1 MANDRRPPA
10 IGNWG
15 IGNWDVHMYYPVETR
30 VTPLTTIRRER
41 LLPARGQ
48 VLVQPGE
55 FVGPADVVARCQLP
69 GKIRV
74 VDVSRALGV
83 RRDQAA
89 KYIRKAAGESVQS
102 GEVLAAPGG
111 LFGRLRRACRASV
124 DGQIIAVRDTMI
136 LIEEAATTFEL
147 AAHLKGQ
154 VSNVMPNLGVVIST
168 VGNLIQGVWG
178 SGGEAEGVLKVL
190 VDTPQKPLRAHA
202 IDVSCHGTLVVGGR
216 ILDEKALE
224 QAIEA
229 RVRGI
234 IAGSVDADLCPLLE
248 SLPFP
253 VLITEGFGSLP
264 ISQPIFDLL
273 HANMG
278 REAMLNADTQAP
290 WGSRRPEIIIP
301 LRAEENMPKEQ
312 AGPVPLQTG
321 MQVRVLRD
329 PHLGALGTV
338 VDLPP
343 LPQMVESGARLMI
356 AKVDFGEEEP
366 ARVPLAN
373 LEAIR

>member
-1 MANDRRPPA
+1 M
-10 IGNWG
+10 
-15 IGNWDVHMYYPVETR
+15 
-30 VTPLTTIRRER
+30 TIRRER

-69 GKIRV
+69 GEIRV

-83 RRDQAA
+83 RREQAG
-89 KYIRKAAGESVQS
+89 KYVRKATGEPVQS

-111 LFGRLRRACRASV
+111 LFQRLRRSCRAPV
-124 DGQIIAVRDTMI
+124 DGQIIAVRNSMI
-136 LIEEAATTFEL
+136 LIEEAATTLEL

-178 SGGEAEGVLKVL
+178 SGGEAEGILKVL

-229 RVRGI
+229 KVRGI
-234 IAGSVDADLCPLLE
+234 IAGSANADLCPLLE

-253 VLITEGFGSLP
+253 VLLTEGFGALP
-264 ISQPIFDLL
+264 ISRPIFALL

-278 REAMLNADTQAP
+278 REAMLNADTQTH

-301 LRAEENMPKEQ
+301 LRAEEDMPKEK
-312 AGPVPLQTG
+312 AGPVPLQAG
-321 MQVRVLRD
+321 MQVRLLRA

-343 LPQMVESGARLMI
+343 LPQTVESGARLMV
-356 AKVDFGEEEP
+356 AKVDLGEEEP
-366 ARVPLAN
+366 AQVPLAN
-373 LEAIR
+373 LELIR